1 VASFDSNLLDTLIK
15 LASLGTSGICIFA
28 IFWIG
33 YLISRLAAPVD
44 PGLVA
49 TYRFYMIT
57 CLLIA
62 VISATSG
69 GLNAY
74 FNRQQIVTLRQETTG
89 LSEKLASAN
98 ENASSLKTEVQKKE
112 EQIRGLDS
120 NQAQLLQHLDVILK
134 HKEVLA
140 KASSS
145 SDAVRESVKML
156 QEMIAAEKDKAA
168 LAVPP

>member
-1 VASFDSNLLDTLIK
+1 
-15 LASLGTSGICIFA
+15 
-28 IFWIG
+28 
-33 YLISRLAAPVD
+33 
-44 PGLVA
+44 
-49 TYRFYMIT
+49 MIT

-62 VISATSG
+62 VISAASG

-74 FNRQQIVTLRQETTG
+74 FNGQQIVTLRQETTG
-89 LSEKLASAN
+89 LSEKLASSN
-98 ENASSLKTEVQKKE
+98 ENASNLKTEVQKKDD
-112 EQIRGLDS
+112 QIRGLAA
-120 NQAQLLQHLDVILK
+120 NQAQLLQHLDVVLK

-156 QEMIAAEKDKAA
+156 QDMIATEKEKAA